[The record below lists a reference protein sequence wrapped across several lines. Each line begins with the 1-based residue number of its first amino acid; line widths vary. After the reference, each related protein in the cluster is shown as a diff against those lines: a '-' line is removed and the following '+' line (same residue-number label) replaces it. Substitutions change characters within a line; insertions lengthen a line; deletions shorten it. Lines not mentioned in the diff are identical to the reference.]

1 MSMLA
6 SDREREATILR
17 LRAAHL
23 EGRIDTD
30 ELEQRVERAQQART
44 REELDAVAV
53 DVPERA
59 DGVVETTHGVP
70 RLPGRR
76 HFTERKLLDSPPA
89 QVREAALMHIA
100 PPLERHNF
108 YLHRETP
115 GELVWE
121 NRQSVGARVTMR
133 LRDAGDGRTLVLV
146 HGKAPLMVRRA
157 FARLAAD

>member
-1 MSMLA
+1 MLA

-23 EGRIDTD
+23 EGRIDTE

-44 REELDAVAV
+44 RDELDAVAV

-59 DGVVETTHGVP
+59 GAVVETTRGVP

-76 HFTERKLLDSPPA
+76 HFVERKLLDSPPA
-89 QVREAALMHIA
+89 RVREAILVHIA
-100 PPLERHNF
+100 PPLERRNF

-115 GELVWE
+115 DELVFE
-121 NRQSVGARVTMR
+121 NRQSVGARVTVR
-133 LRDAGDGRTLVLV
+133 LRDTGDGWTVVHV
-146 HGKAPLMVRRA
+146 HGKAPLWVRRA
-157 FARLAAD
+157 FATLDV